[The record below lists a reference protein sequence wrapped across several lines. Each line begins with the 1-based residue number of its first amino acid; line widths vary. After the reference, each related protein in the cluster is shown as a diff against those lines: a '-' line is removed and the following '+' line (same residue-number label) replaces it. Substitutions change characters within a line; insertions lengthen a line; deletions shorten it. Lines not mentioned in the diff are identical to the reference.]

1 MKIKKINIK
10 KLNPSKYNPRK
21 DLQPEDIEYRKIK
34 RSIEEFGYVDPII
47 VNSDMSVIGG
57 HQRLK
62 ILKELEYEK
71 IDCVIVDLDKTK
83 EKALNIALNKIEGD
97 WDLPKLKDILQ
108 EIDTGKFDIGITG
121 FDNEEIEDLE
131 NKYAIQNIDDLLNE
145 LDLSEAIDEPIWLVI
160 RTKKENQQL
169 LEDTITQLEE
179 KGIRIERNY
188 EI

>member
-1 MKIKKINIK
+1 MKIEKIDIK

-21 DLQPEDIEYRKIK
+21 DLRPEDTEYKKIK
-34 RSIEEFGYVDPII
+34 RSIEKFGYVDPLI

-62 ILKELEYEK
+62 VLKELKYKK
-71 IDCVIVDLDKTK
+71 IDCVIVNLDKSK
-83 EKALNIALNKIEGD
+83 EKALNIALNKIEGE
-97 WDLPKLKDILQ
+97 WDLPKLKDLLQ
-108 EIDTGKFDIGITG
+108 DIDTGEFDIDITG
-121 FDNEEIEDLE
+121 FGKEETEDLI
-131 NKYAIQNIDDLLNE
+131 NKYAIQNIDDLLND
-145 LDLSEAIDEPIWLVI
+145 LDLSEAIEKPIWLVI

-179 KGIRIERNY
+179 KGIRIERSY